1 MFKDKISLLMTLN
14 IGTLGTLMG
23 QNILLDYGMLTQD
36 LF

>member
-23 QNILLDYGMLTQD
+23 QNTLLDYGMLT
-36 LF
+36 